1 MHRLTSIL
9 TALFMTT
16 APAAMA
22 QDLVGFDPAS
32 FGSIILNQKQTAAG
46 DIIPEMA
53 VGSYNNE
60 FISAYSPKSVFAKM
74 GRSVGRLDVLT
85 DKGNFPCTAFLVED
99 DLLMTNH
106 HCVPGILDDA
116 RIGANAIAAVQF
128 VTGYTH
134 EGITAGTEK
143 FMVNPIP
150 VESNKDLDYS
160 VLRILGAKPG
170 KEHGTLRLAS
180 LQPQDNDPY
189 WIIGHPMGEAQRISR
204 EKCRANSPALSEKQL
219 LHTCDTL
226 PGNSGSPVID
236 ASSQMVIA
244 LHHAG
249 SRANSINYAV
259 PMSLILKASKVLKGA
274 RQTGGD
280 ETVEPDSDALALG
293 ALSRAIAI
301 SETNARIAALET
313 LVAQYD
319 GTAAATTANQLLSV
333 LKTPVPKPKPVVTV
347 DPDPQPK
354 PQPQPQPKP
363 VVTVDPKPQEPTLSV
378 NERMAAD
385 ADVQRCDRLA
395 GTSAHP
401 DYKAGLMVVRGVAL
415 DDIRPNTAISAC
427 RAALSK
433 FPDHPRMLAFLTRAL
448 LAANE
453 YYSAVRPLHIAAES
467 GDPLA
472 QNNLGIFYENGYGGL
487 SKSAEDAVTWYRK
500 SAEQGFAIAQSNL
513 GMMYLGGRGTT
524 KSDYSAARWFQKAAD
539 QGDTRATAK
548 LGRLY
553 RNGEGVTR
561 NLTTA
566 ALYFRKAAKAGNAD
580 AQYDLGL
587 AYANGDGVSKSA
599 SLAAQNYRK
608 AADQGHMDAQY
619 SMARAYAFGT
629 GVTKSWSSAR
639 RYYERAGAQ
648 GHGRALYYL
657 GNIYYYGD
665 GVAKNTKRAFEYY
678 TKAADKKVSDAYVM
692 VGLSYSKGYGV
703 TKNEKTAV
711 TWYRKAAAANNT
723 QGQFNL
729 GVMYSNGRGVTKS
742 KTTAK
747 TWYLKAA
754 NKGHLSAQT
763 NLGVLYYMGKGGV
776 AQDYKEAV
784 KWYRKAAAR
793 NHETALTNMG
803 MVYAKGHGVTKNPKL
818 AADYYFRGL
827 KGGSRWLLNRD
838 ARNWD
843 AATAREFQRKMKE
856 AGVYDGT
863 IDGAIGPQSVSA
875 MRKLVP

>member
-1 MHRLTSIL
+1 MS
-9 TALFMTT
+9 A
-16 APAAMA
+16 APAALA
-22 QDLVGFDPAS
+22 QDLIGFDPAS
-32 FGSIILNQKQTAAG
+32 FGSVILKQKQTAAG
-46 DIIPEMA
+46 DVVHEMA
-53 VGSYNNE
+53 VGAYNNE

-85 DKGNFPCTAFLVED
+85 DKGNFPCTAFLVAD

-106 HCVPGILDDA
+106 HCVPGILDDT

-128 VTGYTH
+128 VTGYTQ
-134 EGITAGTEK
+134 EGIATGTEK

-150 VESNKDLDYS
+150 VETNKDLDYS

-170 KEHGTLRLAS
+170 KKHGTLRLAS

-204 EKCRANSPALSEKQL
+204 EKCRANAPALSESRL

-249 SRANSINYAV
+249 SRANSVNFAV
-259 PMSLILKASKVLKGA
+259 PMSLILANSKVLVGT
-274 RQTGGD
+274 QTGGGNQASKPD
-280 ETVEPDSDALALG
+280 TETLALG
-293 ALSRAIAI
+293 ALSRAISI
-301 SETNARIAALET
+301 SETNTRIAALET

-319 GTAAATTANQLLSV
+319 GTAAATTAHQLLAV
-333 LKTPVPKPKPVVTV
+333 LKMPV
-347 DPDPQPK
+347 PK
-354 PQPQPQPKP
+354 PQPQPQP
-363 VVTVDPKPQEPTLSV
+363 VVTVDPEPQPQPKPVVKVDPEPQAPSLSV
-378 NERMAAD
+378 NERMVAD

-401 DYKAGLMVVRGVAL
+401 DYKADIMVVRGVDV
-415 DDIRPNTAISAC
+415 DDIRPDTAIAAC
-427 RAALSK
+427 RAALQK

-453 YYSAVRPLHIAAES
+453 HYSAVRPLHIAAES

-472 QNNLGIFYENGYGGL
+472 QNNLGIFYENGHGGL
-487 SKSAEDAVTWYRK
+487 NKSAEDAVTWYRK

-513 GMMYLGGRGTT
+513 GIMYLEGHGTV
-524 KSDYSAARWFQKAAD
+524 KSESSAARWFQKAAD
-539 QGDTRATAK
+539 QGDTIAALN

-553 RNGEGVTR
+553 RDGDGVSR
-561 NLTTA
+561 NLSTSTR
-566 ALYFRKAAKAGNAD
+566 YFRKAANAGNAD
-580 AQYDLGL
+580 AQYNVGL
-587 AYANGDGVSKSA
+587 AYANGNGVSKST

-608 AADQGHMDAQY
+608 AANQGHMDAQY
-619 SMARAYAFGT
+619 QLGRAYAYGT
-629 GVTKSWSSAR
+629 GVGQSWTTAR
-639 RYYERAGAQ
+639 SYYDKAAAQ
-648 GHGRALYYL
+648 GHGSANYAL

-665 GVAKNTKRAFEYY
+665 GVTKNNNRALSYY
-678 TKAADKKVSDAYVM
+678 RKAADKKVSDAYVM

-703 TKNEKTAV
+703 TKDEKTAV
-711 TWYRKAAAANNT
+711 TWYRKAAAADNT

-729 GVMYSNGRGVTKS
+729 GVMYSNGRGVTQS

-754 NKGHLSAQT
+754 NKGHAAAQT
-763 NLGVLYYMGKGGV
+763 NLGVLYYMGQGGITK
-776 AQDYKEAV
+776 DYKEAV
-784 KWYRKAAAR
+784 KWYRKAAGKKHA
-793 NHETALTNMG
+793 TALTNMG
-803 MVYAKGHGVTKNPKL
+803 MVYAKGHGVTKDAKL
-818 AADYYFRGL
+818 AASYYIRGL
-827 KGGSRWLLNRD
+827 KGGSRWLLDRD

-843 AATAREFQRKMKE
+843 ADTAREFQRKMKE
-856 AGVYDGT
+856 EGVYDGA
-863 IDGAIGPQSVSA
+863 IDGAIGPQSVAS
-875 MRKLVP
+875 MRKLLP